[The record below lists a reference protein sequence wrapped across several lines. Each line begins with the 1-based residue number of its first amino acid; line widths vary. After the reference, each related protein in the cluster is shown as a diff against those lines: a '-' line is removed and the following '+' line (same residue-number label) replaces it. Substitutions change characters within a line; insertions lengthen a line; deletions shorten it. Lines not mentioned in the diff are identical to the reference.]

1 MVFQKG
7 IQMYIKPKEGIL
19 KKLKKRKGVL
29 IWEPVILLKYETRIG
44 KREIIT
50 DALIPKIIN
59 DPISTALLSRSAKLF
74 KITKEP
80 FNKWDLSTC
89 RIDHHM
95 DPNSIVEN
103 LEKLPLLLEDLSN
116 KKEEKFTELKDTLEL
131 NVAWNR
137 YRTLFIHS
145 EKLAKRKQ
153 SVLPYLKGEKPKGEE
168 YLELVYLESIV
179 REGLAIPNDPNIMVS
194 KSQKLFYPLYLTSEY
209 EVFEVAWKK
218 DKSIAYTNYF
228 REKEVE
234 KIVKRLVDL

>member
-1 MVFQKG
+1 
-7 IQMYIKPKEGIL
+7 MYIKPKERIL
-19 KKLKKRKGVL
+19 KKLKKRKGML
-29 IWEPVILLKYETRIG
+29 IWEPVFMLKYETNIG

-74 KITKEP
+74 KITKES
-80 FNKWDLSTC
+80 FNKWEQPT
-89 RIDHHM
+89 IKVDHSM
-95 DPNSIVEN
+95 SLNSVIEN
-103 LEKLPLLLEDLSN
+103 LEKLSLLLENLLAKKN
-116 KKEEKFTELKDTLEL
+116 KKLEELKDTLEL
-131 NVAWNR
+131 NIAWNR

-145 EKLAKRKQ
+145 EKLAKRTQ
-153 SVLPYLKGEKPKGEE
+153 SVFPYLKGEKPKGEE

-179 REGLAIPNDPNIMVS
+179 RKGLAISKDSNIAVL
-194 KSQKLFYPLYLTSEY
+194 KSQKLFYPLYVTNEV

-234 KIVKRLVDL
+234 KIIKKWVNL